1 MEALMI
7 ADAMIQLRYNGD
19 HNLWCQIFLKEID
32 PLKVT
37 KEKAAENRAALLQAA
52 GHLFRERGID
62 GVGVAEIS
70 KKAGLTH
77 GALYAQFPSKEALA
91 AEAFTAASQEGW
103 ERINADREGRSAPL
117 TDLLDHYLSL
127 GHRDNLA
134 TSCPMS
140 ASASEI
146 GRQDK
151 VVCERFTEF
160 FEQVVAFTERG
171 LGASPVK
178 AENHQRALAMMAA
191 MIGGVAVSRAVAKAD
206 PKLSNQILR
215 AVRQVVGELGGEKK
229 PVDGVRRRTTRKRA
243 RG

>member
-1 MEALMI
+1 MAI
-7 ADAMIQLRYNGD
+7 A
-19 HNLWCQIFLKEID
+19 IFDVKSILFERGS

-37 KEKAAENRAALLQAA
+37 KEKAAENRAALVLAA
-52 GHLFRERGID
+52 GSLFRERGID

-91 AEAFTAASQEGW
+91 AEAFAAAN
-103 ERINADREGRSAPL
+103 ERGLQRMTDRDGRPATL
-117 TDLLDHYLSL
+117 TDCLDYYLSFDR
-127 GHRDNLA
+127 RDNLA
-134 TSCPMS
+134 TGCPMS
-140 ASASEI
+140 ASASEVA
-146 GRQDK
+146 RQGK
-151 VVCERFTEF
+151 VVSQRFAEG
-160 FEQVVAFTERG
+160 FEQFVAVMERG

-178 AENHQRALAMMAA
+178 AETRQRALAMMAA

-215 AVRQVVGELGGEKK
+215 AVRRIVGEVGGEEGQ
-229 PVDGVRRRTTRKRA
+229 VDGPRGRARATSKRA